1 VTNRR
6 PLRQGAN
13 LTEGGAHFRVWA
25 PRASGVTVR
34 IRHKHDLR
42 CAELPRED
50 GGEFTAFVEGI
61 VAGDTY
67 VYRLSGGAAGLPD
80 PASRFQPDGV
90 HGWSAV
96 VDPGSF
102 TWSDGEW
109 FGREIAD
116 LVIYEIH
123 IGTFTQ
129 EGTFD
134 AALRHLR
141 ELRALGITAIEI
153 MPVAQFPGMR
163 NWGYDDVFPY
173 AVQNSYG
180 GPEGLRRLVNA
191 AHRVGLAVILDVVY
205 NHLGPEG
212 NYLPQFGPYFT
223 DRYRTPWG
231 QAINFDGPESDRVRE
246 YFVENALYWIDE
258 YHIDGLRLDAVHAI
272 CDFSAVHILEEIAD
286 RVHDLG
292 LSLGRQTLVIA
303 ESDLNDP
310 RLVRS
315 KERGGYGLDA
325 AWNDD
330 FHHAVHAAL
339 TGEREGYYAD
349 FGGVDAIATAMQD
362 RFVFAGDY
370 SAYRRRRHGAPAGDI
385 AAERFVVCIQN
396 HDQVGNRACGERLS
410 AIVSFERLK
419 VAAAM
424 NLLAPCVPL
433 LFMGEEYGETNPFL
447 YFVDHQDPELLQA
460 VRKGRQAEFA
470 SFGWATEVPD
480 PGSPDTFQ
488 RSRLDRTRA
497 VAGQHA
503 QLLAMYRE
511 LLSLRRALP
520 ALRPGAA
527 EVKAV
532 FDEAASWI
540 AWTLTTATD
549 ALLTA
554 FNLSE
559 RAVRPTVSVPPGA
572 WRNVFGTED
581 RRFGGGRGLC
591 PASTDEGGRLS
602 VDLPP
607 TSGSLFRREVG

>member
-1 VTNRR
+1 MTNRR

-25 PRASGVTVR
+25 PRASSVTVR
-34 IRHKHDLR
+34 TRHKHDLR

-223 DRYRTPWG
+223 DRYHTPWG
-231 QAINFDGPESDRVRE
+231 QAINFDGPESDGVRE

-258 YHIDGLRLDAVHAI
+258 YHVDGLRLDAVHAI
-272 CDFSAVHILEEIAD
+272 CDFSAVHILQEIAD

-292 LSLGRQTLVIA
+292 LKLGRRTLVIA